1 MRSKRLIYVVV
12 LVLIGGA
19 VAYLFSSAFES
30 ALQYYVTVA
39 ELQSAPP
46 PADRILKVGG
56 LIKEGSLRKTV
67 GNRVVYSFIIKQGL
81 NELPVRYSG
90 IVPDTFKE
98 GGEVVATGH
107 LGPDGTFEAT
117 KILAKCASKYQAAS

>member
-1 MRSKRLIYVVV
+1 MGRWPICL
-12 LVLIGGA
+12 A
-19 VAYLFSSAFES
+19 
-30 ALQYYVTVA
+30 
-39 ELQSAPP
+39 APLNP
-46 PADRILKVGG
+46 HCNTK
-56 LIKEGSLRKTV
+56 SV